1 MSGSPKYQKEFRR
14 RWQSEIGKPKCGPRL
29 AKQTYHALAVQA
41 WEASFYLRA
50 GPSRRDNKGDRHIR
64 PGKLKKE
71 KTVSESSRRDDIGAA
86 IGLRALVTQLIP
98 WVWFHGSWE
107 IWIGATQVDNLDVC
121 ETLSGWQG
129 DFLFFFFLFPTFR
142 YQHGSQ
148 KSKSLTPS
156 DPEPAWIQCVSSR
169 DPLGL
174 GGLDSRKAA
183 LRCAYLSSVV
193 DRPEPLLRTRGR

>member
-1 MSGSPKYQKEFRR
+1 MSGSPKYQREFRR

-129 DFLFFFFLFPTFR
+129 AFFIFFFFFPRSDTSTAAKKVKVSR
-142 YQHGSQ
+142 HQ
-148 KSKSLTPS
+148 TPS
-156 DPEPAWIQCVSSR
+156 PHGYSALVREIHWGWEAWIQGK
-169 DPLGL
+169 PLCG
-174 GGLDSRKAA
+174 A
-183 LRCAYLSSVV
+183 L
-193 DRPEPLLRTRGR
+193 T